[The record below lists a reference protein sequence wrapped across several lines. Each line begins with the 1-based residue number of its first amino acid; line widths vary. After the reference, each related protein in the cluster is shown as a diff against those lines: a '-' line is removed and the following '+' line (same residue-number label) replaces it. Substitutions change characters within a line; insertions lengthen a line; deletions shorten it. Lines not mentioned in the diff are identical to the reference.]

1 MQVEIYNINVLEAYK
16 GGKQTAPHI
25 FGVAGKAY
33 SALVNNRKNQ
43 CILISGESGAGKTES
58 TKYVLQVLTAVG
70 ENRTG
75 SSAAIEQQIM
85 LTNPVLEAFGNA
97 KTLRNDNSSRFG
109 KWINVK
115 IYAPTYT
122 HTHWNVHVGTIVSIL
137 LFPLHCVS
145 VRALRQYWGL
155 LAVDAI
161 IAVGDQELTQVS
173 LSCVLLLN
181 WVRMHVLC
189 LNPGALRS
197 EGDYCWGRNQD
208 LPSGEGARDPSN
220 PG

>member
-16 GGKQTAPHI
+16 GGRQTAPHI

-115 IYAPTYT
+115 ICAPAYT
-122 HTHWNVHVGTIVSIL
+122 RTLERTRWNYRVYLADPLQCVKCVRASSIL
-137 LFPLHCVS
+137 GFAC
-145 VRALRQYWGL
+145 
-155 LAVDAI
+155 
-161 IAVGDQELTQVS
+161 
-173 LSCVLLLN
+173 C
-181 WVRMHVLC
+181 
-189 LNPGALRS
+189 
-197 EGDYCWGRNQD
+197 
-208 LPSGEGARDPSN
+208 
-220 PG
+220 